1 MGVTAA
7 GTKLGLKAAQ
17 KTGLKAVESTADS
30 SGDSDWKQHALFT
43 GGGALLGGGLGAAL
57 YGKKGA
63 TWGALAGA
71 GLGLGSSYAKNRAYT
86 TTPKVQET
94 KQPSAAA
101 QFAQNRKRLFEEMTP
116 EQRESYAQFRKDNPV
131 LHDFQIAHYTQTG
144 KFMDDD
150 ELNKINLQLAAASDM
165 TGGLASGQ
173 MSYRMYN
180 DIMSR
185 KLNTKPYEQV
195 ATTGPVLNWAADK
208 LPDGK
213 VSDLAHSA
221 ADFATI
227 PVNMMDNIILSPRTL
242 AALVAGG
249 NAQGMMKNWY
259 YNQVREGKLE
269 DTEENRNKYIHLG
282 GNAAMIGGGAAG
294 AVATHGGLKV
304 GQKGVEYLGTKA
316 VGTKLGLKA
325 TKLGLKAAQ
334 KLGLKAVGKTVASAG
349 VPGLALAMD
358 IPDFFVDPTTGEWSD
373 PRKVM
378 EERDR
383 LQTERD
389 FAESPNN
396 FKEAV
401 PGALQRGF
409 SGYISP
415 LPTIALAGKRIKDI
429 GGQYV
434 QNAAQQNVIKRKE
447 EILRSPEY
455 KRMLQE
461 ERAKGGSVGASV
473 RAYNRYKASHK
484 NVPDL

>member
-1 MGVTAA
+1 M
-7 GTKLGLKAAQ
+7 
-17 KTGLKAVESTADS
+17 
-30 SGDSDWKQHALFT
+30 
-43 GGGALLGGGLGAAL
+43 
-57 YGKKGA
+57 
-63 TWGALAGA
+63 
-71 GLGLGSSYAKNRAYT
+71 
-86 TTPKVQET
+86 
-94 KQPSAAA
+94 
-101 QFAQNRKRLFEEMTP
+101 
-116 EQRESYAQFRKDNPV
+116 
-131 LHDFQIAHYTQTG
+131 
-144 KFMDDD
+144 
-150 ELNKINLQLAAASDM
+150 
-165 TGGLASGQ
+165 
-173 MSYRMYN
+173 
-180 DIMSR
+180 
-185 KLNTKPYEQV
+185 
-195 ATTGPVLNWAADK
+195 
-208 LPDGK
+208 
-213 VSDLAHSA
+213 
-221 ADFATI
+221 
-227 PVNMMDNIILSPRTL
+227 
-242 AALVAGG
+242 
-249 NAQGMMKNWY
+249 
-259 YNQVREGKLE
+259 
-269 DTEENRNKYIHLG
+269 
-282 GNAAMIGGGAAG
+282 
-294 AVATHGGLKV
+294 
-304 GQKGVEYLGTKA
+304 EYLGTKA

-383 LQTERD
+383 LQAERD